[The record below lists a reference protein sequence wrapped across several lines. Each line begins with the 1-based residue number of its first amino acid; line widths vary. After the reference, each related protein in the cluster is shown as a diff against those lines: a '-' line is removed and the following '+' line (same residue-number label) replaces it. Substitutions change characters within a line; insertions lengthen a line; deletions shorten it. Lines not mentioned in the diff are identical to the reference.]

1 MRGAVEG
8 RGESRGGA
16 EPRRGVVTILL
27 VSLLLGA
34 CKGVDTRVHWYF
46 ERMIRQT
53 KYMPFQ
59 VGPFFPDNRAMRTPP
74 GGTVPQGVVIET
86 LVLTQGI
93 AEGPE
98 LELEP
103 GGGAVDFPFPLTDSL
118 LQLGRKRFDITCAA
132 CHGVAGDAASTV
144 ATKMQLR
151 PPPSLHQANLRGYT
165 PGQLFRV
172 VTEGYGLMPSY
183 ATLLNWEERWAVV
196 AYVKALQLSQSATVS
211 TLPEPVRAE
220 VLESLARGTK

>member
-1 MRGAVEG
+1 
-8 RGESRGGA
+8 
-16 EPRRGVVTILL
+16 
-27 VSLLLGA
+27 
-34 CKGVDTRVHWYF
+34 VDTRVHWYF

-53 KYMPFQ
+53 KYMAFQ
-59 VGPFFPDNRAMRTPP
+59 VGPFFPDGRAMRTPP
-74 GGTVPQGVVIET
+74 GGTVPRGVIIET

-93 AEGPE
+93 AVGPK
-98 LELEP
+98 LEVRP
-103 GGGAVDFPFPLTDSL
+103 GGGSADFPFPLTDEVL
-118 LQLGRKRFDITCAA
+118 RLGQKRFDITCAA

-151 PPPSLHQANLRGYT
+151 PPPSLHQAEIRAYT

-196 AYVKALQLSQSATVS
+196 AYVKALQLSQSATVG
-211 TLPEPVRAE
+211 TLPAAVRGE
-220 VLESLARGTK
+220 IMELLAGGSQ

>member
-1 MRGAVEG
+1 VAVIG
-8 RGESRGGA
+8 LA
-16 EPRRGVVTILL
+16 A
-27 VSLLLGA
+27 LLLGA
-34 CKGVDTRVHWYF
+34 CRGVDTRVHWYF
-46 ERMIRQT
+46 ERMIRQDKDMT
-53 KYMPFQ
+53 FEA
-59 VGPFFPDNRAMRTPP
+59 GPFFPDGRAMRTPP
-74 GGTVPQGVVIET
+74 GGTVPRGVVIET

-98 LELEP
+98 VVVQP
-103 GGGAVDFPFPLTDSL
+103 GGASGFPFPLTDDVLRS
-118 LQLGRKRFDITCAA
+118 GRKYYDITCAA

-151 PPPSLHQANLRGYT
+151 PPPSLHQPAFKAYT

-196 AYVKALQLSQSATVS
+196 AYVKALQLSQNAAVGE
-211 TLPEPVRAE
+211 LPEPVRGE
-220 VLESLARGTK
+220 MLELLAGGSR